1 MEMGMQ
7 IDTKDF
13 SKFPAAVQSDLHL
26 AMRTAM
32 RISTNEVVGVAKQHA
47 PVGVNKALRGGIH
60 AKVYNRTS
68 QLIGDILST
77 APYTM
82 AVEEGTDP
90 HWIPSGWR
98 RGGGKNQTLSPAMRG
113 LMDWVRLKL
122 GKSPGVAWYVRAR
135 IAGNIAGKAGG
146 TKAVRMFLKAYRE
159 KRRSV
164 QRNFDLFIGR
174 ALRKHGGK

>member
-1 MEMGMQ
+1 MEMGMK

-13 SKFPAAVQSDLHL
+13 SKMPIAFQNDMHKAI
-26 AMRTAM
+26 RTAM
-32 RISTNEVVGVAKQHA
+32 QISTNEVVGVAKQYA
-47 PVGVNKALRGGIH
+47 PVGVTKGLRGGIH
-60 AKVYNRTS
+60 AKVYQRTS
-68 QLIGDILST
+68 QLIGDILSPT
-77 APYTM
+77 PHTW

-98 RGGGKNQTLSPAMRG
+98 RGGGSGQTLSAAMRG

-122 GKSPGVAWYVRAR
+122 GKEPGVAWYVRAR
-135 IAGNIAGKAGG
+135 IAGNIAGKPGG
-146 TKAVRMFLKAYRE
+146 TKAVRMFYRAWKM

-164 QRNFDLFIGR
+164 NRHFDLFIGR